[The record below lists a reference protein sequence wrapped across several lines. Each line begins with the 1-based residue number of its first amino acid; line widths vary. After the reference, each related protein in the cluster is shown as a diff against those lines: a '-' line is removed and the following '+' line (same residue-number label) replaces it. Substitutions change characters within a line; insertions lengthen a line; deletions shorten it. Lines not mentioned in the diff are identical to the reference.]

1 MPKLLMVTTVSV
13 TIEAFLLPYARYF
26 RARGWTVSAASRGA
40 ADSRALSQEFDSL
53 YEMEWTRNPLGV
65 KGLTRSAERIRALVE
80 QNGYDI
86 VHVHT
91 PIAAFITRYALRGLR
106 GAGKVKTAYT
116 AHGFHFYKG
125 ASPLKSFIFRTVE
138 KAAARWTDH
147 LIVMNEE
154 DYEAALKM
162 LPQERVTL
170 TAGGIGMDMKKYRD
184 AAFSVDEIA
193 AARREMGV
201 APGGMLILMVAEFA
215 PGKRHRDLINALAKT
230 KDLSMRIAFA
240 GVGQAADEV
249 RKLAESVGIADRVK
263 FLGLRKDI
271 PLLLAAADVTVLPSQ
286 REGLP
291 RAVMESMAIG
301 TPVIGADIRGIRD
314 LLSDGRGTLVP
325 VGDVSML
332 TEALKK
338 HKTKTPEIETMIQ
351 KAKASSE
358 SFDVE
363 KIIAQYEGIY
373 DRLLGVQ
380 Q

>member
-1 MPKLLMVTTVSV
+1 
-13 TIEAFLLPYARYF
+13 
-26 RARGWTVSAASRGA
+26 
-40 ADSRALSQEFDSL
+40 
-53 YEMEWTRNPLGV
+53 
-65 KGLTRSAERIRALVE
+65 
-80 QNGYDI
+80 
-86 VHVHT
+86 
-91 PIAAFITRYALRGLR
+91 
-106 GAGKVKTAYT
+106 
-116 AHGFHFYKG
+116 
-125 ASPLKSFIFRTVE
+125 
-138 KAAARWTDH
+138 
-147 LIVMNEE
+147 
-154 DYEAALKM
+154 
-162 LPQERVTL
+162 
-170 TAGGIGMDMKKYRD
+170 
-184 AAFSVDEIA
+184 
-193 AARREMGV
+193 
-201 APGGMLILMVAEFA
+201 
-215 PGKRHRDLINALAKT
+215 
-230 KDLSMRIAFA
+230 MRIAFA

-249 RKLAESVGIADRVK
+249 RKLTESAGIADRVK

-271 PLLLAAADVTVLPSQ
+271 PLLLAAADVTALPSQ

-363 KIIAQYEGIY
+363 KIIAQYEDIY
-373 DRLLGVQ
+373 DRLQGAQ